1 METGY
6 LNKYFSGVIVKKLS
20 EVEAKIESS
29 NQHELNGNKAMR
41 QILGTDIQRREFD
54 TIFLYMEDEFTIDA
68 SGKMTW
74 YDSRYNNP
82 KRTEWR
88 FYFPTTE
95 VSKRAKAGDSL
106 FICKR
111 TDDTLLIIIA
121 KKDSTIENQLY
132 WLFDLNE
139 EDADRFIGKTEF
151 SSGDKQIEFAVRM
164 ILEQIGIE
172 YEDRSI
178 ESYLEPMLI

>member
-20 EVEAKIESS
+20 EVEANIESS

-106 FICKR
+106 FYMQKNR
-111 TDDTLLIIIA
+111 
-121 KKDSTIENQLY
+121 
-132 WLFDLNE
+132 
-139 EDADRFIGKTEF
+139 
-151 SSGDKQIEFAVRM
+151 
-164 ILEQIGIE
+164 
-172 YEDRSI
+172 
-178 ESYLEPMLI
+178 

>member
-1 METGY
+1 MEAGY
-6 LNKYFSGVIVKKLS
+6 LNKYFSSVAVKRLS
-20 EVEAKIESS
+20 EVEVNIQISH
-29 NQHELNGNKAMR
+29 QHEINGNKAIR
-41 QILGTDIQRREFD
+41 QVLGTDVPRKEYQV
-54 TIFLYMEDEFTIDA
+54 TFLYMEDDFTIDA

-121 KKDSTIENQLY
+121 KSIPPAIS
-132 WLFDLNE
+132 LFL
-139 EDADRFIGKTEF
+139 FIYF
-151 SSGDKQIEFAVRM
+151 SFSVNIKNI
-164 ILEQIGIE
+164 
-172 YEDRSI
+172 
-178 ESYLEPMLI
+178 YLKSVLLL

>member
-20 EVEAKIESS
+20 EVEANIESS

-82 KRTEWR
+82 KEQN
-88 FYFPTTE
+88 
-95 VSKRAKAGDSL
+95 GDSIFQRQKYQNVQKPETVFL
-106 FICKR
+106 Y
-111 TDDTLLIIIA
+111 A
-121 KKDSTIENQLY
+121 KEQ
-132 WLFDLNE
+132 
-139 EDADRFIGKTEF
+139 
-151 SSGDKQIEFAVRM
+151 M
-164 ILEQIGIE
+164 IL
-172 YEDRSI
+172 
-178 ESYLEPMLI
+178 YLLSLQRKTVQ

>member
-1 METGY
+1 M
-6 LNKYFSGVIVKKLS
+6 I
-20 EVEAKIESS
+20 
-29 NQHELNGNKAMR
+29 Q
-41 QILGTDIQRREFD
+41 GTIIQ
-54 TIFLYMEDEFTIDA
+54 
-68 SGKMTW
+68 
-74 YDSRYNNP
+74 

-95 VSKRAKAGDSL
+95 VSKRAKVGDSL

-139 EDADRFIGKTEF
+139 EDAERFIGKTEF

-164 ILEQIGIE
+164 ILEQIELNMKIE
-172 YEDRSI
+172 V
-178 ESYLEPMLI
+178 